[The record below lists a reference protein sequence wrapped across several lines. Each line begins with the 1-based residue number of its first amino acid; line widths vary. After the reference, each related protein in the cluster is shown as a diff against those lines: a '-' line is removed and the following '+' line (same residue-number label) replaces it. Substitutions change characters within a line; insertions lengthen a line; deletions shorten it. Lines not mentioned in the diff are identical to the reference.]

1 MKPTRVAVIG
11 GGPAGCAA
19 AHALKQAGCDVQLF
33 EQAPEIGGRTWT
45 FRDGSDYLDTG
56 AGFITN
62 FYPRVWKLAES
73 KGFAEHIRELHRVT
87 GLHNGQQLAKLDVSS
102 PISFLRFPLVSI
114 LDKLRMAWWTLRLTL
129 RRSKLD
135 LARPE
140 QLVHMDTRSI
150 AQMAHSDL
158 SPALYHHL
166 VRPGIEPFWYFACED
181 VSAALAETL
190 TAHAA
195 GASFYYVAGG
205 IDRICH
211 AMLDGVT
218 VSTATPVTE
227 VSSEGDGLSLAL
239 SADTGATVET
249 FDKVVIATTA
259 TVAGRITDGLP
270 ESVLP
275 ASMRA
280 FLKSQA
286 YAANIHIAF
295 RMPRFPQ
302 PLGLNSV
309 FPTGEGAHP
318 LAALSFHRPK
328 DQDVPTEHELV
339 SLYLSDVES
348 RRVMDWSDDAL
359 ATHAWQLAGA
369 ICDHLPQVVPPVLH
383 IHRRSEAIPVHAVG
397 RYRQAVAFQHAQA
410 QAGRNLFFCGDYL
423 ATATIDGAIAS
434 GRAAAEALKG
444 GLSGPG

>member
-19 AHALKQAGCDVQLF
+19 AHALQQAGCDVHLF

-73 KGFAEHIRELHRVT
+73 KGFAGHIRELHRMT

-140 QLVHMDTRSI
+140 QLVDMDTRSI
-150 AQMAHSDL
+150 AQMAQADL
-158 SPALYHHL
+158 SPDLYHHL
-166 VRPGIEPFWYFACED
+166 VRPGIEPFWYFSCED

-195 GASFYYVAGG
+195 GAKFYYVAGG

-211 AMLDGVT
+211 AMLEGVS

-227 VSSEGDGLSLAL
+227 VSPDGDGLRLAL
-239 SADTGATVET
+239 SADSGPAAET

-259 TVAGRITDGLP
+259 TVAGRLTDALSD
-270 ESVLP
+270 SVLP
-275 ASMRA
+275 PSMRG

-295 RMPRFPQ
+295 RMPRFPK
-302 PLGLNSV
+302 PLGLNAV
-309 FPTGEGAHP
+309 FPTGEGSHP

-328 DQDVPTEHELV
+328 DEDVPTEHELV
-339 SLYLSDVES
+339 SVYLSDLES
-348 RRVMDWSDDAL
+348 LRVMDWTDEAL
-359 ATHAWQLAGA
+359 ATHAWSLGRAVCA
-369 ICDHLPQVVPPVLH
+369 DLPQTVPPVLH
-383 IHRRSEAIPVHAVG
+383 IHRRAEAIPVHAVG
-397 RYRQAVAFQHAQA
+397 RYAQAVAFQEAQG
-410 QAGRNLFFCGDYL
+410 QSGRSLFFCGDYL
-423 ATATIDGAIAS
+423 STATIDGAIAS
-434 GRAAAEALKG
+434 GRAAAEAAL
-444 GLSGPG
+444 L

>member
-19 AHALKQAGCDVQLF
+19 AHALHKAGCHVQLF
-33 EQAPEIGGRTWT
+33 EQASEIGGRTWT

-73 KGFAEHIRELHRVT
+73 KGFTEHIRELHRIT
-87 GLHNGQQLAKLDVSS
+87 GLHDGERLAKLNVSS
-102 PISFLRFPLVSI
+102 PISFLRFPLVSL

-140 QLVHMDTRSI
+140 QLVNMDTRSI
-150 AQMAHSDL
+150 AEMAHSDL
-158 SPALYHHL
+158 SPDLYHHL

-195 GASFYYVAGG
+195 GAKFYYVAGG

-211 AMLDGVT
+211 AMLDGVS
-218 VSTATPVTE
+218 VSTATPVTA
-227 VSSEGDGLSLAL
+227 VSTDGDRLSVCA
-239 SADTGATVET
+239 STESGSTVET
-249 FDKVVIATTA
+249 FDKVILATTA
-259 TVAGRITDGLP
+259 SVAGRLTDALP
-270 ESVLP
+270 ETVLP
-275 ASMRA
+275 SSMRA
-280 FLKSQA
+280 FLKAQT

-295 RMPRFPQ
+295 RMPRFPE
-302 PLGLNSV
+302 PLGLNAV

-339 SLYLSDVES
+339 SVYLSDLES
-348 RRVMDWSDDAL
+348 QRVMDWTDEAL
-359 ATHAWQLAGA
+359 APHAWALGRA
-369 ICDHLPQVVPPVLH
+369 ICPAIPEAVPPVLH

-397 RYRQAVAFQHAQA
+397 RYAQAVAFQQAQA
-410 QAGRNLFFCGDYL
+410 QAGRTVFFCGDYL

-434 GRAAAEALKG
+434 GRTAAEAVMR
-444 GLSGPG
+444 